1 MAITLGNREL
11 QDGWHKIC
19 WILRM
24 KEAPRKPC
32 GAALQ
37 AKDPWDGLEDVVMQ
51 MQADVG
57 TSILV
62 EWLSPKALLSV
73 RIQNPG
79 LLPCGK

>member
-1 MAITLGNREL
+1 MAITFRNREL

-19 WILRM
+19 CILRM

-37 AKDPWDGLEDVVMQ
+37 AKDPWDGLEDVVVW

-57 TSILV
+57 TSIPV
-62 EWLSPKALLSV
+62 GWLSPKALLSV

-79 LLPCGK
+79 FVP